1 MSTNCIVN
9 MNGYGGQTR
18 LPSCTAMPNSA
29 PKPKAFYSV
38 LLIPCL
44 PNLSLLFLPI
54 VRLSYP
60 SQYLDYIFFSEAKTI
75 FFVVSLYRNCCIIIM
90 LCCPLRS
97 TCCAV
102 IMYQLSWSYFLI
114 HKHRIKY
121 HQRNIGK
128 PVLLC

>member
-60 SQYLDYIFFSEAKTI
+60 SPYLDYIFFFLRPRPFSLLFLCI
-75 FFVVSLYRNCCIIIM
+75 GIGVSL
-90 LCCPLRS
+90 S
-97 TCCAV
+97 CCAV
-102 IMYQLSWSYFLI
+102 
-114 HKHRIKY
+114 
-121 HQRNIGK
+121 
-128 PVLLC
+128 LLGQHAVQ